1 MNIMNKYNSLG
12 LVIESTFVGA
22 EGNFSINK
30 DENWVK
36 HTGDVP
42 EYKELS
48 GTLGNNCEVLLL
60 QNIETGS
67 LLKLLYP
74 NAGRADYIIA
84 SIFVPYGLDLP
95 GKKLFEIINV
105 TNSQILEHKTDFTP
119 AKIKLKKIFDEKF
132 ENIDFHK
139 SSEINKPNKIAYR
152 NYEEKSQLY
161 ELLDNLNQ
169 PYYSSY
175 KAIFFIDRNS
185 GVCCKTGDDLTE
197 KPLIGSAIINP
208 PQICNAFEPYIGNE
222 LFSKPIRKD
231 IGSSLCVSWRRK
243 GYKTIEKTT
252 KISDANVVLEVPSKS
267 EIKRL
272 VPYDTIIV
280 KDKKGNRIDQ
290 YTLMINK
297 ETILPNQ
304 NAEIVEESIFNVD
317 VIVSANG
324 YEQYRANKD
333 LRNSCEVKLE
343 KIKKTYRFIIPTT
356 HITKCKEIEFETEK
370 DLCESPIEGYKTTN
384 GKVYPDY
391 DNQLVYQPFTQKHMM
406 ILLILVLLSL
416 CVGGCA
422 GWFVKSYFSKSEN
435 NKFKTEIKK
444 LESKISS
451 LNEENKKLK
460 SEISSAKTR
469 NTERGNDNKPTIVQN
484 ESPANKTNKDVSK
497 KEMSAIE
504 YLDSK
509 QVWNRIEME
518 KYPETKG
525 LWDAM
530 NERRFGDILKYRDNL
545 NDSKN
550 FIKIFKC
557 VENNRHKTGLGKY
570 NTTASDFDITIDT
583 YMRKLDGAPEPKK
596 ENKVKENKED
606 KKTTET
612 NNAASYV

>member
-1 MNIMNKYNSLG
+1 MDKYNALG
-12 LVIESTFVGA
+12 IIVELNCEEVMSY
-22 EGNFSINK
+22 NSNSQ
-30 DENWVK
+30 WVK
-36 HTGDVP
+36 LTG
-42 EYKELS
+42 
-48 GTLGNNCEVLLL
+48 EVTEIKRIQKQANQEWLVMLL
-60 QNIETGS
+60 QKIDCGHIIRTFCS
-67 LLKLLYP
+67 
-74 NAGRADYIIA
+74 NAGRNDYMSA
-84 SIFVPYGLDLP
+84 SIYVPWNIVIS
-95 GKKLFEIINV
+95 GKEL
-105 TNSQILEHKTDFTP
+105 
-119 AKIKLKKIFDEKF
+119 AKIIDVTKTELLNWNKETSKAKLEKIFSETYEVLDVQQSPMEL
-132 ENIDFHK
+132 
-139 SSEINKPNKIAYR
+139 SSNKIAYR
-152 NYEEKSQLY
+152 FYGEMYQLY

-169 PYYSSY
+169 PYYSLY
-175 KAIFFIDRNS
+175 KFIFLIDKESNIQ
-185 GVCCKTGDDLTE
+185 CNAGDDLTE
-197 KPLIGSAIINP
+197 ESLISSIIINP

-222 LFSKPIRKD
+222 LFSKPIRKYE
-231 IGSSLCVSWRRK
+231 GSSLCVSWRRK

-252 KISDANVVLEVPSKS
+252 KISDANVVLEVPGKS
-267 EIKRL
+267 DIKKL

-304 NAEIVEESIFNVD
+304 NAEIVEESISNVE

-324 YEQYRANKD
+324 YEQHRANKD

-343 KIKKTYRFIIPTT
+343 KIKKTYRFIIHTT
-356 HITKCKEIEFETEK
+356 HITKCKKIEFETEK

-391 DNQLVYQPFTQKHMM
+391 DNQLVYQPFTKKHMM

-422 GWFVKSYFSKSEN
+422 GWFVKSYFSKSDTKNNNTEITSLKNELLTLKKELENKEKEISGLKNDLKNKPNVNSNHNSNDVTSNPSSVTKPEVSVIDYLDN
-435 NKFKTEIKK
+435 NKK
-444 LESKISS
+444 
-451 LNEENKKLK
+451 
-460 SEISSAKTR
+460 
-469 NTERGNDNKPTIVQN
+469 
-484 ESPANKTNKDVSK
+484 
-497 KEMSAIE
+497 
-504 YLDSK
+504 
-509 QVWNRIEME
+509 WNRNEME

-570 NTTASDFDITIDT
+570 NTTDSDFDITIET

-596 ENKVKENKED
+596 ENKVKENKEE
-606 KKTTET
+606 KETTET
-612 NNAASYV
+612 NNAESYV